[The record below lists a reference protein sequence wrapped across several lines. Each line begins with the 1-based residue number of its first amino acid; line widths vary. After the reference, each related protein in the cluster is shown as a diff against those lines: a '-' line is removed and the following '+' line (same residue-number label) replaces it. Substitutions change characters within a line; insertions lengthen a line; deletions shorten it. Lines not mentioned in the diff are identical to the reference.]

1 MWFKQKDGHFS
12 FEKTETGMIVSNK
25 FPEKVK
31 PNLLELGRLNPRR
44 ILEELESWAGWAASS
59 WPGQLEAGSLR
70 IEAGKA
76 KK

>member
-1 MWFKQKDGHFS
+1 MLEPLGLQFKQKDGHLS

-44 ILEELESWAGWAASS
+44 VGRVGPAGQPVHGQARWKQAALE
-59 WPGQLEAGSLR
+59 
-70 IEAGKA
+70 
-76 KK
+76 